1 MLAMTTLL
9 WVVLLPIIPAYL
21 LFTALPG
28 KAAVSGPLKGFR
40 INLSGAF
47 AGYFA
52 LVLLLISSL
61 RILIPSPPLKWAV
74 SGQVLDATT
83 SQPLQLLDFTL
94 NPPGRHQNGDG
105 TFRVNFTTD
114 LADDGKSLNYPTLE
128 ISSAGYKSEYVN
140 LDPHSLRRSGGQAIV
155 DGHLIKIGQIALTKQ
170 SAYIDPTTI
179 VSSTSG
185 TP

>member
-1 MLAMTTLL
+1 MTTLL
-9 WVVLLPIIPAYL
+9 WLVLLPIIPAYL
-21 LFTALPG
+21 LFAALPG
-28 KAAVSGPLKGFR
+28 KAAVTGPLKGFR

-52 LVLLLISSL
+52 LVLLLVSAL
-61 RILIPSPPLKWAV
+61 PRILPRPPPLKWAV

-83 SQPLQLLDFTL
+83 SQPIQLLEFTL

-128 ISSAGYKSEYVN
+128 ISSAGYKPEYVN
-140 LDPHSLRRSGGQAIV
+140 LDPRSPRRPGSQAVV
-155 DGHLIKIGQIALTKQ
+155 DGHLIQIGQITLTKQ
-170 SAYIDPTTI
+170 SAYLDPTAV
-179 VSSTSG
+179 VSSISG